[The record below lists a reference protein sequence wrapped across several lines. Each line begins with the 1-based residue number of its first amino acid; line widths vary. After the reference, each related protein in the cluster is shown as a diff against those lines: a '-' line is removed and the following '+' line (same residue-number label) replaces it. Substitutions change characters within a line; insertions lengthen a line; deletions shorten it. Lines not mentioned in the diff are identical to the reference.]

1 MQRILING
9 EWVEA
14 ASAASCEIKNPATL
28 APLGT
33 VPDCGAED
41 IRRAVAAA
49 RTAQPAWSKLPGVEK
64 GKLLRQIGE
73 RIRGRADALATLVTQ
88 ETGTP
93 LCDSLD
99 CVAWAAASFLRQ
111 SETVREGR
119 DSNTPFGNAPFGV
132 VAAITPFNL
141 PLLEMARTVAP
152 AIAAGNTLVY
162 KPPHENPL
170 ASLKLAELCELLP
183 PGALN
188 VVTGSTDTGLALVSD
203 AEIDFVAFT
212 GSASVGHRIAAAAG
226 ARPKKVDVQL
236 GSADPIIVLE
246 DADLELAVAGTA
258 WARLR
263 YCGQD
268 CRSRARIYVQKSIA
282 EEFADR
288 IHEYV
293 AFLEVGDPMKPETD
307 LGPLI
312 SHEAARLVEEQV
324 AHAAKQGA
332 RLKLGGRSFQP
343 WGLSGHFFQPTIL
356 TDARQGSV
364 ATREGI
370 CGPVLLITPI
380 ADAEEAVRFAEDCDG
395 GVSGSIYTRTPAL
408 AQRARDSF
416 KSGTLEHVVTRKPWW
431 FPYRERKPPGAPSP
445 RP

>member
-14 ASAASCEIKNPATL
+14 VSAASTEIKNPATL

-41 IRRAVAAA
+41 VRRAVAAA
-49 RTAQPAWSKLPGVEK
+49 RSAQPAWSKIPGIEK

-73 RIRGRADALATLVTQ
+73 RIRARADALATLVTQ

-93 LCDSLD
+93 LCESLD
-99 CVAWAAASFLRQ
+99 CVAWAAACFERQ
-111 SETVREGR
+111 SEITREGR
-119 DSNTPFGNAPFGV
+119 DRNAPFGV
-132 VAAITPFNL
+132 VAAITPFNP

-152 AIAAGNTLVY
+152 AIAAGNTLIY

-188 VVTGSTDTGLALVSD
+188 VVTGSTETGIALVTD

-212 GSASVGHRIAAAAG
+212 GSASVGRRIAAAAG

-268 CRSRARIYVQKSIA
+268 CRSRTRIYVQKSIA

-288 IHEYV
+288 IHEYM

-332 RLKLGGRSFQP
+332 RLKLGGRCFQP
-343 WGLSGHFFQPTIL
+343 WGLSGHFFQPTLL

-370 CGPVLLITPI
+370 FGPVLLITPV
-380 ADAEEAVRFAEDCDG
+380 ADAQEAVRFAEDCDG

-416 KSGTLEHVVTRKPWW
+416 KSGTLEHVVTSKPWW
-431 FPYRERKPPGAPSP
+431 FPYRERKPPGAASL